1 MYKPCFLFTATLVLT
16 IFSPHLVAQDSPKVT
31 KPAATTTTAQKS
43 ENTPPIPVSEISR
56 FVNVY
61 QLIRNRYVEEIS
73 SEQLID
79 NAIKGML
86 SELDPYSRYIPVAD
100 IEDFNNENNGSFVG
114 IGITADISSK
124 KLLIASVFK
133 GSPADKA
140 GLKAGDTIREI
151 DATPVTKQN
160 VREALDDLKGE
171 IGSKVKLTIRRAE
184 EPSFEISITRA
195 PVVIPSVEAKALT
208 DVNLLHLK
216 INQFTLETGSEARKA
231 LSENS
236 QIKGI
241 ILDLRNNPGGIIGS
255 ALEVA
260 DLFLEEGLIV
270 STKERNTGKLKK
282 KHAKKQ
288 DNDSNLPLIV
298 MLNANSA
305 SASELVAGALQDHKR
320 ALVVGQK
327 SYGKGSVQT
336 IFPTE
341 DNGAIKL
348 TVSRYYT
355 PNGRAI
361 QAKGISPDITLTP
374 LSVKPKLESPE
385 DYYEADLSNHISSE
399 EQTDIEES
407 KDKHKKS
414 ETASQPQRT
423 TSANSN
429 ARAQQDLELY
439 ETINIMKALQ
449 FSTK

>member
-1 MYKPCFLFTATLVLT
+1 MQKLCFLFSATIALIVFPFSNLTAQE
-16 IFSPHLVAQDSPKVT
+16 SA
-31 KPAATTTTAQKS
+31 KPTETNVKFDTQKS

-61 QLIRNRYVEEIS
+61 QLIRNRYVEEVS
-73 SEQLID
+73 SEKLID

-86 SELDPYSRYIPVAD
+86 SELDPYSRYIPVAEMD
-100 IEDFNNENNGSFVG
+100 DFNNENNGSFVG
-114 IGITADISSK
+114 IGITADISDK
-124 KLLIASVFK
+124 RLLITSVFK
-133 GSPADKA
+133 NSPADKA
-140 GLKAGDTIREI
+140 GLKGGDVIREI
-151 DATPVTKQN
+151 DAAPVTKQN
-160 VREALDDLKGE
+160 VRESLDDLKGE
-171 IGSKVKLTIRRAE
+171 IGSKVKLTIHRDD
-184 EPSFEISITRA
+184 EPSFEVSITRA
-195 PVVIPSVEAKALT
+195 PVIIPSVESTALT

-216 INQFTLETGSEARKA
+216 INQFTRETGSEARKA
-231 LSENS
+231 LSENT
-236 QIKGI
+236 QVKGV

-260 DLFLEEGLIV
+260 DLFLEQGLIV

-288 DNDSNLPLIV
+288 SEDSSLPLIV

-320 ALVVGQK
+320 ALIVGQK

-361 QAKGISPDITLTP
+361 QAKGITPDITLTP
-374 LSVKPKLESPE
+374 LSVKPKLESPD
-385 DYYEADLSNHISSE
+385 DYYEADLSNHISG
-399 EQTDIEES
+399 EQ
-407 KDKHKKS
+407 DK
-414 ETASQPQRT
+414 EGNE
-423 TSANSN
+423 ANSQQKRN
-429 ARAQQDLELY
+429 ANSDARAQQDLELY

-449 FSTK
+449 FSKKR